1 MRIRLAAIHTHTL
14 VRLGVAHTVAPD
26 AEIEFLGETGTAAE
40 GRRLVAAVDATVMTV
55 DASLPDGDGVALAV
69 ELRESR
75 PGLGVVVLARAD
87 DVLLFRVLEAGLSA
101 FVPRSAPAAEVVA
114 AIRHAAVAA
123 TSFSTSDLAGAL
135 ARRRPQGGALL
146 SPRELE
152 VLGLMRE
159 GASVPRMAVALQV
172 SESTVKT
179 YVSRLYGKL
188 GVNNRAQ
195 ALMAGIQRGLLAEP
209 RGEAGFAVSF

>member
-14 VRLGVAHTVAPD
+14 VRLGVAHAVAPD

-40 GRRLVAAVDATVMTV
+40 GRRLVADVDATVMTV
-55 DASLPDGDGVALAV
+55 DATLPDGDGVALAV
-69 ELRESR
+69 ELRQSR

-123 TSFSTSDLAGAL
+123 TSFSTSDLVGAL
-135 ARRRPQGGALL
+135 ARRRSQGGALL